1 MMKTTQLILL
11 LLLASTAV
19 FGQLQDDFSDG
30 DFTNNPEW
38 LGQADK
44 FAVTDQKLQLLD
56 PEPNSNNQSY
66 LYTTAPTSNE
76 EPTIWEFFVQQD
88 FAPSASNYAQVYLS
102 ASNPGLT
109 GSQEAYYVKI
119 GGVSGSVDAVELFRQ
134 DGNAST
140 LLISG
145 TEGSVGAE
153 PAIARIRVSRSA
165 NGEWT
170 LFADYSGGT
179 NFQNEGSAT
188 DNTYSMGGFFGFVC
202 NYTST
207 RNEAFFFDDVLVDP
221 LFTDTTPPE
230 LVSAQ
235 AVNATTV
242 VARFNEPLSEDT
254 ATDPANYTIDQGIG
268 APASVSLTPGDPTQV
283 SLQLSN
289 PLENTF
295 TYQLTANNIADL
307 ADNVATAQS
316 TIFEYFEFQVP
327 ETGEVIIT
335 EIMADPN
342 PTVELPEGEYIELY
356 NNSDKVI
363 ALENLSFS
371 SGSPV
376 ALPAYILL
384 PGTYV
389 AIVEQEWFDQYNDSG
404 PIIAINALPALSNG
418 ADDLSLIN
426 ESGTIIFELSYTDDW
441 YRDLQKKDG
450 GYSLE
455 LIDLNGP
462 YDCPGNWRASQDG
475 SGGTPGLENSWA
487 GTTPDDIPPTVI
499 TALANDGF
507 EIIVQFSEQ
516 MDITSISDASNYTL
530 DNGILI
536 ESALPQ
542 ENNQVLLLASEALQ
556 AGTRYNLQLNT
567 AITDC
572 MGNALDNNTFQ
583 LGLAEA
589 LEAKDLVINEILFNP
604 VPTAFDYLELY
615 NRSDKAININGIIIE
630 NAAKLTGNIR
640 ETITQDYLLF
650 PGEYVVLTEEP
661 LDIST
666 RFFVERP
673 EALLENDL
681 PTFEDKEGNVT
692 LRFDGITIDSF
703 DYEERFHFPL
713 LNDKDGVSLERLS
726 AEAPTQD
733 EGNWH
738 SAASTVGF
746 GTPTYQNSQFFPQN
760 TQLEQTITL
769 ANTTFSPDGDG
780 FEDVLVINYQTDAP
794 GYTLNVRIFDS
805 NGREVRQLLNNEI
818 LADSGTFQWDGTT
831 TAPSKPRI
839 GIYIIW
845 FELFSPDGKIERD
858 KKACVL
864 AGQLD

>member
-1 MMKTTQLILL
+1 MMKTLQFLPLL
-11 LLLASTAV
+11 LLISTTAL
-19 FGQLQDDFSDG
+19 GQLQDDFSDG

-38 LGQADK
+38 LGLADH
-44 FAVTDQKLQLLD
+44 FVVTDQQLQLFD
-56 PEPNSNNQSY
+56 QEPEGNNQSY
-66 LYTTAPTSNE
+66 LYTAALTSNE
-76 EPTIWEFFVQQD
+76 ANTTWEFFVQQD
-88 FAPSASNYAQVYLS
+88 FSPSGSNYAQVYLNASS
-102 ASNPGLT
+102 ADLLGN
-109 GSQEAYYVKI
+109 QEAYYVKI
-119 GGVSGSVDAVELFRQ
+119 GGVSGSVDAIELFRQ
-134 DGNAST
+134 DGNSST

-145 TEGSVGAE
+145 TEGAVASD
-153 PAIARIRVSRSA
+153 PAIARVRITRSTD
-165 NGEWT
+165 GEWT
-170 LFADYSGGT
+170 LFADYTGGT
-179 NFQNEGSAT
+179 DFQNEGNAT

-207 RNEAFFFDDVLVDP
+207 RNDAFFFDDVFVDP
-221 LFTDTTPPE
+221 LFVDTTPPV
-230 LVSAQ
+230 LISAE

-242 VARFNEPLSEDT
+242 IVSFDEPLSSST
-254 ATDPANYTIDQGIG
+254 AENPANYSIDQGIG
-268 APASVSLTPGDPTQV
+268 TPANVVFDAGSPNQAA
-283 SLQLSN
+283 LQLST
-289 PLENTF
+289 PLGNTF
-295 TYQLTANNIADL
+295 VYQITTNNIAD
-307 ADNVATAQS
+307 VAGNISTEQS
-316 TIFEYFEFQVP
+316 TDFTYFDFEIP
-327 ETGEVIIT
+327 EEGDVIIT
-335 EIMADPN
+335 EMMIDPN
-342 PTVELPEGEYIELY
+342 PTVQQPNGEYIELY
-356 NNSDKVI
+356 NNSDKAI
-363 ALENLSFS
+363 SLENLSFS

-376 ALPAYILL
+376 ALPNFILL
-384 PGTYV
+384 PGNYIGIVEEEVLGEYTITGPIV
-389 AIVEQEWFDQYNDSG
+389 AIG
-404 PIIAINALPALSNG
+404 TLPALSNG
-418 ADDLSLIN
+418 ADVVSLIN
-426 ESGTIIFELSYTDDW
+426 ESGTTIFEVAYTDDW

-462 YDCPGNWRASQDG
+462 YDCPGNWRASQDN

-499 TALANDGF
+499 TALANNDF

-516 MDITSISDASNYTL
+516 MDITSISNASNYTL

-536 ESALPQ
+536 ESALIQ

-556 AGTRYNLQLNT
+556 PGTRYNLQLS

-572 MGNALDNNTFQ
+572 MGNALANNTFQ
-583 LGLAEA
+583 LGVAEQ
-589 LEAKDLVINEILFNP
+589 LEANDLVINEILFNP

-615 NRSDKAININGIIIE
+615 NRSSKAININGIIIE

-673 EALLENDL
+673 EALLENEL
-681 PTFEDKEGNVT
+681 PTFEDKEGNIT
-692 LRFDGITIDSF
+692 LRLDGITIDSF
-703 DYEERFHFPL
+703 DYQESFHFPL

-726 AEAPTQD
+726 SEAPTQD

-760 TQLEQTITL
+760 TQLDQTISL

-780 FEDVLVINYQTDAP
+780 FEDVLVINYQTDSP
-794 GYTLNVRIFDS
+794 GYTLNARIFDS
-805 NGREVRQLLNNEI
+805 NGRQVRQLLNNET

-831 TAPSKPRI
+831 TEPSKPRI

-845 FELFSPDGKIERD
+845 FELFLPDGKVERE
-858 KKACVL
+858 KKVCVL

>member
-1 MMKTTQLILL
+1 MKTINLL
-11 LLLASTAV
+11 LIALLATTSV

-38 LGQADK
+38 LGQPEK
-44 FAVTDQKLQLLD
+44 FTVTDQSLQLLD
-56 PEPNSNNQSY
+56 QAPASNNQSY
-66 LYTTAPTSNE
+66 LYVPAPTSNE
-76 EPTIWEFFVQQD
+76 ENTTWEFFVQQD
-88 FAPSASNYAQVYLS
+88 FAPSGSNYAQVYLN
-102 ASNPGLT
+102 ASSTDLT
-109 GSQEAYYVKI
+109 GEQQAYYLKI

-134 DGNAST
+134 DGSIAT
-140 LLISG
+140 LLLSG
-145 TEGSVGAE
+145 TEGAVGAD
-153 PAIARIRVSRSA
+153 PATARIRVTRSTE
-165 NGEWT
+165 GEWT

-179 NFQNEGSAT
+179 DFQNEGST
-188 DNTYSMGGFFGFVC
+188 IDNTYSMGGFFGFVC

-207 RNEAFFFDDVLVDP
+207 RNDAFFFDDVLIDP
-221 LFTDTTPPE
+221 LFEDTTPPV

-235 AVNATTV
+235 AVNATSV
-242 VARFNEPLSEDT
+242 IVNFNEPLSGGI
-254 ATDPANYTIDQGIG
+254 ASDPSNYTINQGIG
-268 APASVSLTPGDPTQV
+268 TPAAANFSSGTPTQV
-283 SLQLSN
+283 ELVLST
-289 PLENTF
+289 PLENTL
-295 TYQLTANNIADL
+295 TYQLTTDNIADA
-307 ADNVATAQS
+307 ADNVSTAQS
-316 TIFEYFEFQVP
+316 TTFEYFEFQIP
-327 ETGEVIIT
+327 EAGDVIIS
-335 EIMADPN
+335 EMMIDPN
-342 PTVELPEGEYIELY
+342 PTVELPDGEYIELY

-376 ALPAYILL
+376 ALPSYILL

-389 AIVEQEWFDQYNDSG
+389 GIVEQELLGEYNNTA

-418 ADDLSLIN
+418 ADALSLIN
-426 ESGTIIFELSYTDDW
+426 ESGTTIFEVSYTDDW
-441 YRDLQKKDG
+441 YRDLLKKDG

-462 YDCPGNWRASQDG
+462 YNCPGNWRASQDNN
-475 SGGTPGLENSWA
+475 GGTPGLENSWA

-499 TALANDGF
+499 TALANNDF

-516 MDITSISDASNYTL
+516 MDIPGISDASNYML
-530 DNGILI
+530 DNGISI

-556 AGTRYNLQLNT
+556 PGTRYNLQLG

-572 MGNALDNNTFQ
+572 MGNAVENNTFQ
-583 LGLAEA
+583 LGVAEPM
-589 LEAKDLVINEILFNP
+589 EANDLVINEILFNP

-615 NRSDKAININGIIIE
+615 NRSTKAININGIVIE

-650 PGEYVVLTEEP
+650 PAEYVVLTEEP

-673 EALLENDL
+673 AALLENEL
-681 PTFEDKEGNVT
+681 PTFEDKEGNIT

-703 DYEERFHFPL
+703 DYEESFHFPL

-733 EGNWH
+733 AGNWH
-738 SAASTVGF
+738 SAASTAGF

-760 TQLEQTITL
+760 TQLDQTISL

-794 GYTLNVRIFDS
+794 GYTLNARIFDS
-805 NGREVRQLLNNEI
+805 NGRAVRQLLNNET
-818 LADSGTFQWDGTT
+818 LASSGTFQWDGTT
-831 TAPSKPRI
+831 TEAGRPRI
-839 GIYIIW
+839 GIYILW
-845 FELFSPDGKIERD
+845 FELFLPDGKVERE
-858 KKACVL
+858 KKVCVL